1 MEMAAPRRRAPGVLA
16 LTALGLGRRPQ
27 RQGTQRQP
35 FCPAAAAGDEQ
46 AVKEWHFHVYFH
58 LDEASVA
65 QARRLR
71 DDLVAAVRSG
81 ELTVVLNG
89 VDRGVLPSLTA
100 ESEGKVPSFN
110 DRPVG
115 PHPEGSFEVWCPAE
129 QLGAALAWLT
139 VHRGACTVLLCAPL
153 TPAPRPSLF
162 PVPSGRAL
170 SLRFAAGIR
179 SGATAQP
186 VATSTTTPT
195 TRCGSARPST

>member
-1 MEMAAPRRRAPGVLA
+1 MEMAAPRRRAPAVLA

-27 RQGTQRQP
+27 RQGTQRHP
-35 FCPAAAAGDEQ
+35 CCCPAAAAAGGE

-89 VDRGVLPSLTA
+89 VDRGVLPTLTA
-100 ESEGKVPSFN
+100 ESEEKVPNFN
-110 DRPVG
+110 EMPVG

-129 QLGAALAWLT
+129 Q
-139 VHRGACTVLLCAPL
+139 
-153 TPAPRPSLF
+153 
-162 PVPSGRAL
+162 
-170 SLRFAAGIR
+170 
-179 SGATAQP
+179 Q
-186 VATSTTTPT
+186 
-195 TRCGSARPST
+195 